1 MPSLARLRPHTQAD
15 GDGGLT
21 RSEFVSLCSTLLR
34 RVPVERL
41 TMAASNYYAALEQER
56 AYYSMKWQGAAQ
68 VVEAY
73 ARHLIPSTYCVTL
86 AWLFVADFRDDYAKA
101 GTVIRAGLVS
111 AISTRSPCPL
121 RDEYTAS
128 RSEDERP
135 SFTSA
140 RALISTPSPPP
151 ASETMLASVRT
162 ICPTQD
168 NAIVNVTPG
177 NTMVPISI
185 GLFTVAT
192 ISIRCCYM
200 IMSGG
205 TQASK
210 IAAALKHEQAAANKH
225 EQQAAALKHEQV
237 AAIKHEQAAAMKQT
251 AKPNTAR
258 MDYAK
263 NKKTDTTESETSSDV
278 MVIV

>member
-1 MPSLARLRPHTQAD
+1 
-15 GDGGLT
+15 
-21 RSEFVSLCSTLLR
+21 
-34 RVPVERL
+34 
-41 TMAASNYYAALEQER
+41 
-56 AYYSMKWQGAAQ
+56 
-68 VVEAY
+68 
-73 ARHLIPSTYCVTL
+73 
-86 AWLFVADFRDDYAKA
+86 
-101 GTVIRAGLVS
+101 
-111 AISTRSPCPL
+111 
-121 RDEYTAS
+121 
-128 RSEDERP
+128 
-135 SFTSA
+135 
-140 RALISTPSPPP
+140 
-151 ASETMLASVRT
+151 MLASVRT

-177 NTMVPISI
+177 NTMVPISV

-225 EQQAAALKHEQV
+225 EQQAA
-237 AAIKHEQAAAMKQT
+237 IKHEQAAAMKQT